1 MTWSYT
7 NNCLVSQ
14 GASVPETL
22 FNNKLIILIAVYIGP
37 FYILLTNLVVS
48 MISARN
54 LLENLQKLSAE
65 EHDICIYYETR
76 RATI

>member
-22 FNNKLIILIAVYIGP
+22 FNNKLIILITVYIGP

-48 MISARN
+48 MISAGN
-54 LLENLQKLSAE
+54 L
-65 EHDICIYYETR
+65 
-76 RATI
+76 